1 MTTINQPIIERIVE
15 RTVSAPSTSGISEQ
29 TLAGRLASLK
39 DDLLLRIAAVASAPI
54 AFSGPAAILSQS
66 AAANLPPS
74 VIPTNA
80 TNSPE
85 SALSPVIELNGNASS
100 TIELGD
106 IYNDLG
112 SRIVAPE
119 SDLNLGIVIVLDGA
133 TTTAVSIDA
142 TVPGEH
148 TILYTVTS
156 PTTGLTGSALR
167 TVTVSPATQS
177 SELPANDNPFN
188 LAPVNDN
195 ASSTSFL
202 IVEPTASI

>member
-1 MTTINQPIIERIVE
+1 
-15 RTVSAPSTSGISEQ
+15 
-29 TLAGRLASLK
+29 
-39 DDLLLRIAAVASAPI
+39 
-54 AFSGPAAILSQS
+54 
-66 AAANLPPS
+66 